1 MTTANALSI
10 TRKGQR
16 AMRSLFALSARDRE
30 KLKRLVR
37 KHSVVLDSIFLA
49 CVVGVIVL
57 LGFYAELLG
66 GLVARFI
73 E

>member
-1 MTTANALSI
+1 
-10 TRKGQR
+10 
-16 AMRSLFALSARDRE
+16 MRSLFALSARDRE
-30 KLKRLVR
+30 KLKRWLR
-37 KHSVVLDSIFLA
+37 KNSVLLDSIFLA

-57 LGFYAELLG
+57 LGLYAELLG